1 MYTIPCVYFST
12 MSERERQIASWFP
25 PRVESGNDREAPRF
39 AGLARGL
46 PLRNN
51 QTDRIV
57 GSRYSMLLIISLFT
71 HLCEFDLNNQ
81 I

>member
-12 MSERERQIASWFP
+12 MSERERQISSWYP
-25 PRVESGNDREAPRF
+25 PRPETVNDIEAPRF
-39 AGLARGL
+39 AGLARGV

-51 QTDRIV
+51 QPDRYV
-57 GSRYSMLLIISLFT
+57 GQRYSMLLIISLLT
-71 HLCEFDLNNQ
+71 HLFEFDLNNQ